1 MLLSMAELSAL
12 LAGVAVLL
20 VAMGFAQVTNQA
32 ALDGRL
38 RTFVRR
44 ESASVPVSLV
54 RAREGHHPAI
64 VDRMNRRLRQ
74 ASLAKRLQANLI
86 RAGIDMP
93 ASRFLLLQGA
103 AAATTLW
110 LTSLFVGAKLGDT
123 TFGLGVGA
131 AAGVGAWMAPNF
143 ALGFLVGRRLKKF
156 EQQLPVTIDAM
167 AGALQAGS
175 SLIQAME
182 MVGREMPAPIGEE
195 LAVVVREMSVGVPL
209 TDAFTGMLERV
220 ASLDLD
226 MLVTAISIQHRVG
239 GNLSQI
245 LRSISNTVRERL
257 RIKGEIAVLTA
268 QQRLGAIIV
277 SGLPLL
283 IIGALFVLSPDYIM
297 KLFQPGVARM
307 LLIVGALGIMAGFYC
322 LRRIADIDV

>member
-12 LAGVAVLL
+12 LAGAAVLL
-20 VAMGFAQVTNQA
+20 LAIGFAQVTNQA

-44 ESASVPVSLV
+44 ESAPVAPSLM
-54 RAREGHHPAI
+54 RAREERHPAI

-74 ASLAKRLQANLI
+74 ASLAKRLQADLV

-103 AAATTLW
+103 AAATTIW
-110 LTSLFVGAKLGDT
+110 LTSLFLGAKLGDP
-123 TFGLGVGA
+123 TFGLGLGV
-131 AAGVGAWMAPNF
+131 AAGVGVWMIPKF
-143 ALGFLVGRRLKKF
+143 ALGFMIGLRLKKF
-156 EQQLPVTIDAM
+156 EQQLPVAVDAM

-195 LAVVVREMSVGVPL
+195 LAVVVREMSVGVPMA
-209 TDAFTGMLERV
+209 DAFTGMLERV
-220 ASLDLD
+220 PSLDLD

-245 LRSISNTVRERL
+245 LRSISHTIRERL

-268 QQRLGAIIV
+268 QQRLSAIIV

-283 IIGALFVLSPDYIM
+283 IIGALFMLAPGYIM

-307 LLIVGALGIMAGFYC
+307 LLIVGTLGIMAGFYC